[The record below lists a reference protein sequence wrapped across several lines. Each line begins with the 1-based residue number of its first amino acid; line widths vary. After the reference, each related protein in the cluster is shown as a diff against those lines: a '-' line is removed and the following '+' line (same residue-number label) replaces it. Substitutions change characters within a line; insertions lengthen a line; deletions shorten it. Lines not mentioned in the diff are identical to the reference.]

1 VSGGRAHVA
10 RTYDA
15 YFLAHDFLSG
25 QNKIKIKGESKIKVK
40 RFTTEGT
47 EDHRGI
53 RILKPL

>member
-47 EDHRGI
+47 EDHRGL
-53 RILKPL
+53 RS